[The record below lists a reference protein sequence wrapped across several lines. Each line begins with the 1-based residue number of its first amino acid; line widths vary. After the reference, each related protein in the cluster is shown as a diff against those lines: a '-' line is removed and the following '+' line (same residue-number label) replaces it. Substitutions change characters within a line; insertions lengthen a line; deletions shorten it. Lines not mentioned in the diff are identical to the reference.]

1 MADARSCSIEPTEPL
16 AHRLE
21 RGEVVVHPVCPFAVP
36 TGDAHSFLLDQRLAS
51 RAHKNISYD
60 PNSGRANGYQRRTP
74 EQAERLTRLLADFAR
89 HATAWLSAQLPTY
102 AVAWKLDRVSYR
114 PVEESTR
121 KARLK
126 ARNDLL
132 HVDAFPSRPSQ
143 GYRILRLF
151 VNVNPSQDR
160 VWATT
165 YPFAELLARYGTA
178 AGLPDG
184 SIPIKSRLLSL
195 FRPGKPRRSPYDEF
209 MLRFHDW
216 LKASPQVQIQ
226 DPRTIWRFAPGTAWM
241 AMTDTCS
248 HAVLSGRFALEHS
261 YFIAPQSLALP
272 KESPPA
278 LLEAMCGRPVL
289 RAA

>member
-1 MADARSCSIEPTEPL
+1 MADLRPHAPTAPL

-21 RGEVVVHPVCPFAVP
+21 RGEVIVLPNCPFPVP
-36 TGDAHSFLLDQRLAS
+36 TGEAHQFLLAQRLAS
-51 RAHKNISYD
+51 RAHKNVSYD
-60 PNSGRANGYQRRTP
+60 PHTGKAHGFLRQSSA
-74 EQAERLTRLLADFAR
+74 QAARLTRILADFAR
-89 HATAWLSAQLPTY
+89 HATAWLSAELPQY
-102 AVAWKLDRVSYR
+102 AVAWNLDRVSYR
-114 PVEESTR
+114 PVEEATR

-151 VNVNPSQDR
+151 VNVNPTEDR
-160 VWATT
+160 VWATS
-165 YPFAELLARYGTA
+165 YPFAELLRRYGIA

-184 SIPIKSRLLSL
+184 TTPLRSRVLQL
-195 FRPGKPRRSPYDEF
+195 FRPGKPRRSQYDEF

-216 LKASPQVQIQ
+216 LKASPQVQQ
-226 DPRTIWRFAPGTAWM
+226 RDPKTVWRFAPNSTWL

-248 HAVLSGRFALEHS
+248 HSVLSGRFALEHS

-272 KESPPA
+272 DESPAA
-278 LLEAMCGRPVL
+278 LLATLCGRPVL
-289 RAA
+289 RVA